1 MASRSYRLRGQPC
14 PTCGEDSL
22 HLTESMENVDYFGPV
37 LLATIS
43 CSVCG
48 YRDTDVALT
57 SAKEPS
63 AIRAQITSDK
73 DLAMKIV
80 RSSSATIRVPEL
92 GVSITPKASAQ
103 GFITNVEG
111 VLDRIQQ
118 VLEGMIPSLSRKKM
132 RRARSVLA
140 KLKRAQGGKLSFVVE
155 LKDPS
160 GNSAIAGRDMTKIK
174 KRPLSKRELEKLR
187 EQSMGARPRLSPP

>member
-1 MASRSYRLRGQPC
+1 MASKMFRLPDQPC
-14 PTCGEDSL
+14 PTCGRSSL
-22 HLTESMENVDYFGPV
+22 HLTESMEDVDYFGPV
-37 LLATIS
+37 LLTTIS
-43 CSVCG
+43 CSLCG
-48 YRDTDVALT
+48 YRDTDVALG
-57 SAKEPS
+57 SVKQPN

-80 RSSSATIRVPEL
+80 RSSSASIKVPEL

-118 VLEGMIPSLSRKKM
+118 VLEGMIPSLSQKKR
-132 RRARSVLA
+132 RRAKSVLA
-140 KLKRAQGGKLSFVVE
+140 KLKRAREGKLRFVVE

-160 GNSAIAGRDMTKIK
+160 GNSAIAGSDMTKIR

-187 EQSMGARPRLSPP
+187 EQLMTVRPCLSPR

>member
-1 MASRSYRLRGQPC
+1 
-14 PTCGEDSL
+14 
-22 HLTESMENVDYFGPV
+22 MENVDYFGPV

-43 CSVCG
+43 CSLCG